1 MKYLIFISVFV
12 LSLVSCSKN
21 EYKVNCTFNHFDTK
35 AKKTYKS
42 DPVDLFV
49 LANNSNELKAAI
61 KETLSNEYLLYSVDS
76 ININNFEIKQNNK
89 DKIINENT
97 IYFNISDINEIYSY
111 LNSFKKTFVF
121 NGNLTRFFT
130 KYSPEQHNN
139 QQFGNVYLTIRNRQV
154 RLIDSSNRLLLSF
167 DIHTTRELEQWK
179 NRVNEPSVDNL
190 DKEIILL
197 FSTKYY
203 NSYSTNNLNISKEG
217 YLISFL
223 GSNQNFKNIQVDFSF
238 ENYGNNNDIDINK
251 TSIRYSKNG
260 IKYYWNCVSN

>member
-1 MKYLIFISVFV
+1 M
-12 LSLVSCSKN
+12 
-21 EYKVNCTFNHFDTK
+21 
-35 AKKTYKS
+35 
-42 DPVDLFV
+42 
-49 LANNSNELKAAI
+49 
-61 KETLSNEYLLYSVDS
+61 
-76 ININNFEIKQNNK
+76 
-89 DKIINENT
+89 
-97 IYFNISDINEIYSY
+97 
-111 LNSFKKTFVF
+111 NSFKKTFVF